1 MTRANYITVTQAIT
15 RNWQLITTTTSIPVV
30 GEHAMAYDSDREVV
44 VLYGGNAT
52 GWPYEAGTWEFD
64 GLDWQVITPT
74 VTPTARYG
82 AQMAYLPGEGMI
94 LFGGSDADDTVL
106 TRTWAYTNTD
116 WLEIET
122 TGPPGRTYHAMAA
135 DPISG
140 TVYLFGGN
148 PSTGSGQGD
157 GADSYYNDLWAYD
170 SGGWS
175 IITPTT
181 ALSPSARTLADLTYD
196 PDENRLLLFGGRS
209 ITGSLLADLWAFDFD
224 TETWSEL
231 DGGGG
236 GGPPGRMAHSLT
248 YDVLAGNVVLAGGID
263 ADETLLGDTWLY
275 QDGWTEANPTTPL
288 PSRAYH
294 RAVYTDDG
302 IILVS
307 DGEVWKYE

>member
-1 MTRANYITVTQAIT
+1 
-15 RNWQLITTTTSIPVV
+15 
-30 GEHAMAYDSDREVV
+30 
-44 VLYGGNAT
+44 VLT
-52 GWPYEAGTWEFD
+52 GTWH
-64 GLDWQVITPT
+64 
-74 VTPTARYG
+74 
-82 AQMAYLPGEGMI
+82 
-94 LFGGSDADDTVL
+94 
-106 TRTWAYTNTD
+106 YTNTD

-157 GADSYYNDLWAYD
+157 GEASYYNDLWAYD

-175 IITPTT
+175 SITPTT

-209 ITGSLLADLWAFDFD
+209 ITGSLLADLWTFDFD
-224 TETWSEL
+224 TDAWTEL

-248 YDVLAGNVVLAGGID
+248 YDGLAGNVVLGGGID

-275 QDGWTEANPTTPL
+275 QGGWTEATPDTAL
-288 PSRAYH
+288 PPRAYH

-302 IILVS
+302 IILFS
-307 DGEVWKYE
+307 NGEVWNYE

>member
-1 MTRANYITVTQAIT
+1 
-15 RNWQLITTTTSIPVV
+15 
-30 GEHAMAYDSDREVV
+30 
-44 VLYGGNAT
+44 
-52 GWPYEAGTWEFD
+52 
-64 GLDWQVITPT
+64 
-74 VTPTARYG
+74 
-82 AQMAYLPGEGMI
+82 MAYLPGEGMI

-157 GADSYYNDLWAYD
+157 GEASYYNDLWAYD

-175 IITPTT
+175 SITPTT

-209 ITGSLLADLWAFDFD
+209 ITGSLLADLWTFDFD
-224 TETWSEL
+224 TDAWTEL

-248 YDVLAGNVVLAGGID
+248 YDGLAGNAVLAGGVDI
-263 ADETLLGDTWLY
+263 DETLLGDTWLY
-275 QDGWTEANPTTPL
+275 QDGWIEANPTTAL
-288 PSRAYH
+288 PPRAYH
-294 RAVYTDDG
+294 RAVYTDDD

-307 DGEVWKYE
+307 DGEVWNYE